1 LFRKADASVFLPGQQ
16 DVNALRDEIIIFL
29 TRIVSEHLQQY
40 KPYENEI
47 QKHIPSKYS
56 NEMATKS
63 NVVGSISFF
72 EYCYKIILQVPL
84 GVLLYDENKLD
95 EMSHVLEHYM
105 QFVPKV
111 EASGFILL
119 PSGEKVEYD
128 NTKFN
133 AKLLGGDQLTA
144 VRVRSAQALRDTLD
158 SATQRFEGLIPVIE
172 DWHAR
177 TILLQVC
184 LMSKLHIVTMIA

>member
-1 LFRKADASVFLPGQQ
+1 
-16 DVNALRDEIIIFL
+16 
-29 TRIVSEHLQQY
+29 
-40 KPYENEI
+40 
-47 QKHIPSKYS
+47 
-56 NEMATKS
+56 
-63 NVVGSISFF
+63 
-72 EYCYKIILQVPL
+72 
-84 GVLLYDENKLD
+84 
-95 EMSHVLEHYM
+95 M

-111 EASGFILL
+111 EANGFILL

-128 NTKFN
+128 DTKFN

>member
-1 LFRKADASVFLPGQQ
+1 
-16 DVNALRDEIIIFL
+16 
-29 TRIVSEHLQQY
+29 
-40 KPYENEI
+40 
-47 QKHIPSKYS
+47 
-56 NEMATKS
+56 
-63 NVVGSISFF
+63 
-72 EYCYKIILQVPL
+72 
-84 GVLLYDENKLD
+84 
-95 EMSHVLEHYM
+95 MSHVLEHYM

-111 EASGFILL
+111 EANGFILL

-128 NTKFN
+128 DTKFN

-144 VRVRSAQALRDTLD
+144 VRVHSAQALRDTLD